1 MLLEQ
6 TLQRIA
12 LMISLDRT
20 VAIVVL
26 AHERFYTSLLADLLS
41 RCMAIQPE
49 NQDPPCHP
57 STVCSGSPQWS
68 SVSCKGGSYVYV
80 VRKCRVSLRFC
91 SSR

>member
-26 AHERFYTSLLADLLS
+26 AHERFYTSVLADLLS
-41 RCMAIQPE
+41 RWMAIQPE
-49 NQDPPCHP
+49 NQDPPCLYGLFRL
-57 STVCSGSPQWS
+57 TTMVL
-68 SVSCKGGSYVYV
+68 VSCKGGSYVYV